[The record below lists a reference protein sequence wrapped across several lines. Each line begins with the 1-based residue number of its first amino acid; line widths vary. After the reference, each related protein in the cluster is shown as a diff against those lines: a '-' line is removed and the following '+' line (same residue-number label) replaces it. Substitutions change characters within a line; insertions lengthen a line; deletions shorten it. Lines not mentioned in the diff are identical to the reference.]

1 MSVGERY
8 GAQTFVR
15 DRKGQLGEG
24 RVYACKDADEARRI
38 ASTRVAGGYAAGAAV
53 FMRRGG
59 GEFDEGETVAL
70 ELYGAVPPD
79 IQDALP
85 Y

>member
-8 GAQTFVR
+8 GAQTFVW

-24 RVYACKDADEARRI
+24 RIYACKDADEARRI
-38 ASTRVAGGYAAGAAV
+38 ASSRVAGGYAAGAAA
-53 FMRRGG
+53 FMRRSG
-59 GEFDEGETVAL
+59 GEFDEGDVITFEV
-70 ELYGAVPPD
+70 YGSVPPYFS
-79 IQDALP
+79 DALP